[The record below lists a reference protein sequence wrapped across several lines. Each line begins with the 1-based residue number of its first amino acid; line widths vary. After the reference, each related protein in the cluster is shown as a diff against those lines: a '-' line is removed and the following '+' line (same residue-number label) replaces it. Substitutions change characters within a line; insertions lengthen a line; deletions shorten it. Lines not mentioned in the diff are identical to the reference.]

1 MAKFV
6 YRMQNILDIKNKL
19 EIQAK
24 NSYAVARM
32 RLNKEEE
39 KLDGLFAQKKAYED
53 AYRQQLSGSID
64 VRQINICKNAIEL
77 SKNMIK
83 KQLVE
88 VKVASLNLEAAQKRL
103 GEIMK
108 ERKIQ
113 EKLREKAYE
122 EFLQEL
128 NDQEKKEIDELVSFR
143 FEQEEE
149 KKSNKLVI
157 ILVTVLI
164 ILIWL
169 AIFVLLVKL
178 DVGGFGSKVLRP
190 VLKDVPVINKILP
203 DASNE
208 EIGMDSKYPYTT
220 LSEAIARI
228 EELENENL
236 ALNEAAATDA
246 ETIANLT
253 SEVARLTPFETYQKN
268 YEELKR
274 QFDEQVV
281 FGNDYTGNYAADPET
296 YKTWYESIDPENA
309 AVIYQQVLEK
319 QASSQIITDLAATYS
334 KMKAAQAA
342 SILEEM
348 TGDEEKVASILAS
361 MSAAKAADILQ
372 NMTSTYAAKIT
383 LLMYPSPYTMEEY
396 RENRIQESQGKNPV
410 GNPDGTHDGSN
421 APR

>member
-122 EFLQEL
+122 EAYASIFLDNGEEIHRKVHTLKENGTDTDVVAASGKKAKDIVGLKKDNNKWDNILLPHAKIDSFISASKPEERYIEWFNSTPEL
-128 NDQEKKEIDELVSFR
+128 NEERKYFERIGKDISVIDKTLIEIKKEI
-143 FEQEEE
+143 
-149 KKSNKLVI
+149 
-157 ILVTVLI
+157 
-164 ILIWL
+164 
-169 AIFVLLVKL
+169 
-178 DVGGFGSKVLRP
+178 
-190 VLKDVPVINKILP
+190 
-203 DASNE
+203 
-208 EIGMDSKYPYTT
+208 
-220 LSEAIARI
+220 AR
-228 EELENENL
+228 LENERKKLEKSESNFKNIQKL
-236 ALNEAAATDA
+236 ISAFNKRSETILPNITSLSTETEYDELLNEVKKIIRDYNRQLN
-246 ETIANLT
+246 ILKDHLIFYN
-253 SEVARLTPFETYQKN
+253 
-268 YEELKR
+268 ELKTLG
-274 QFDEQVV
+274 FKE
-281 FGNDYTGNYAADPET
+281 
-296 YKTWYESIDPENA
+296 YKKRLNTIKSLKERISKISSLIENKKK
-309 AVIYQQVLEK
+309 LEK
-319 QASSQIITDLAATYS
+319 LEREYTTS
-334 KMKAAQAA
+334 K
-342 SILEEM
+342 IEL
-348 TGDEEKVASILAS
+348 
-361 MSAAKAADILQ
+361 
-372 NMTSTYAAKIT
+372 
-383 LLMYPSPYTMEEY
+383 
-396 RENRIQESQGKNPV
+396 
-410 GNPDGTHDGSN
+410 
-421 APR
+421 

>member
-39 KLDGLFAQKKAYED
+39 KLDPLFAQKKAYED

-143 FEQEEE
+143 FEQEE
-149 KKSNKLVI
+149 
-157 ILVTVLI
+157 
-164 ILIWL
+164 
-169 AIFVLLVKL
+169 
-178 DVGGFGSKVLRP
+178 
-190 VLKDVPVINKILP
+190 
-203 DASNE
+203 
-208 EIGMDSKYPYTT
+208 
-220 LSEAIARI
+220 
-228 EELENENL
+228 
-236 ALNEAAATDA
+236 
-246 ETIANLT
+246 
-253 SEVARLTPFETYQKN
+253 
-268 YEELKR
+268 
-274 QFDEQVV
+274 
-281 FGNDYTGNYAADPET
+281 
-296 YKTWYESIDPENA
+296 
-309 AVIYQQVLEK
+309 
-319 QASSQIITDLAATYS
+319 
-334 KMKAAQAA
+334 
-342 SILEEM
+342 
-348 TGDEEKVASILAS
+348 
-361 MSAAKAADILQ
+361 
-372 NMTSTYAAKIT
+372 
-383 LLMYPSPYTMEEY
+383 
-396 RENRIQESQGKNPV
+396 
-410 GNPDGTHDGSN
+410 
-421 APR
+421 

>member
-1 MAKFV
+1 MAEE
-6 YRMQNILDIKNKL
+6 LDDL
-19 EIQAK
+19 
-24 NSYAVARM
+24 
-32 RLNKEEE
+32 
-39 KLDGLFAQKKAYED
+39 LD
-53 AYRQQLSGSID
+53 
-64 VRQINICKNAIEL
+64 
-77 SKNMIK
+77 
-83 KQLVE
+83 
-88 VKVASLNLEAAQKRL
+88 
-103 GEIMK
+103 
-108 ERKIQ
+108 
-113 EKLREKAYE
+113 
-122 EFLQEL
+122 
-128 NDQEKKEIDELVSFR
+128 
-143 FEQEEE
+143 EQEEE

-190 VLKDVPVINKILP
+190 VLKDVPIINKILP
-203 DASNE
+203 DATNE

-220 LSEAIARI
+220 LAEAIARI
-228 EELENENL
+228 EELESENL
-236 ALNEAAATDA
+236 ALNEAATENA
-246 ETIANLT
+246 ETIASLT

-309 AVIYQQVLEK
+309 ALIYQQVLEK
-319 QASSQIITDLAATYS
+319 QASNQIITDLASTYS

-361 MSAAKAADILQ
+361 MSVTNAADILQ

-396 RENRIQESQGKNPV
+396 RENRVQESQGISPV

-421 APR
+421 ASR